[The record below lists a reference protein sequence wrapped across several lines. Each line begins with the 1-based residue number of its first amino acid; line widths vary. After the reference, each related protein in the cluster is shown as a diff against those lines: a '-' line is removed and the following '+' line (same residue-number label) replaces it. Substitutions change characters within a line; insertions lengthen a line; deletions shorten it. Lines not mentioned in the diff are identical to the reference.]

1 MSVSICRK
9 RWIGRTW
16 IVWAALLVS
25 TLLVALRLVHGARPA
40 MTNYRGKVTAPEF
53 PEKLD
58 WLNTDRP
65 LTLKQLRG
73 KVVLLDFWTYCCIN
87 CMHVLPDLKR
97 LEGKYAEE
105 LVVVGVHSAKFAAES
120 QTENIRQAILRY
132 EIEHPVIN
140 DHGMILWRQ
149 YGIRAWPSVVLID
162 PAGKVVGYSSGEGV
176 YERYDSLIAKVIKTF
191 DQEGGIDRRPLALK
205 LERDRAPRSALS
217 FPGKVLADAGSNQ
230 LFIADSNH
238 NRIVVLS
245 LDDYS
250 VKAVIGSGKA
260 GLADGDFERARFNHP
275 QGMAFDGKTLYVADT
290 ENHAIRSVDPRT
302 RNVATIAG
310 TGGQARQSNVAGPGR
325 TTALNSPWDL
335 VLHNGGLYIAMA
347 GSHQIW
353 QLDLKSNRVAPY
365 AGSGREGRIDGRLAS
380 AALAQPSG
388 LTTDGRKLYFAD
400 SEVSA
405 VRSADLD
412 PLGRVRTLVGGELFT
427 FGDLDGRGLSV
438 RLQHPLGVVHHDGF
452 LYVADTYNNKLKRI
466 SVAQRTAETFLGTG
480 KAGFEDGNHPA
491 FDEPAGV
498 SIANGTLYIADTNN
512 HVIRVADL
520 RIRRVETLQL
530 KNAERLWP
538 EIGSGRAQQ
547 ARALPEQ
554 TVKPGK
560 ATLTITLDLPR
571 GHKVSPD
578 APSFVTVTSSDGGT
592 LALGA
597 KGEQTFKMPR
607 FPVVVPLQASEGRD
621 SVRIRY
627 AIYYCT
633 KRNEGLCYFDGADIV
648 LPVVVRNDAGG
659 RDLQVPLKLNLP

>member
-1 MSVSICRK
+1 
-9 RWIGRTW
+9 
-16 IVWAALLVS
+16 
-25 TLLVALRLVHGARPA
+25 
-40 MTNYRGKVTAPEF
+40 
-53 PEKLD
+53 
-58 WLNTDRP
+58 
-65 LTLKQLRG
+65 
-73 KVVLLDFWTYCCIN
+73 
-87 CMHVLPDLKR
+87 
-97 LEGKYAEE
+97 
-105 LVVVGVHSAKFAAES
+105 
-120 QTENIRQAILRY
+120 
-132 EIEHPVIN
+132 
-140 DHGMILWRQ
+140 
-149 YGIRAWPSVVLID
+149 
-162 PAGKVVGYSSGEGV
+162 VVGYSSGEGV
-176 YERYDSLIAKVIKTF
+176 YERYDGLIAKVIKTF
-191 DQEGGIDRRPLALK
+191 DKEGTIDRRPLALK

-260 GLADGDFERARFNHP
+260 GLTDGDFERTRFNHP
-275 QGMAFDGKTLYVADT
+275 QGMAFDGEMLYVADT
-290 ENHAIRSVDPRT
+290 
-302 RNVATIAG
+302 
-310 TGGQARQSNVAGPGR
+310 
-325 TTALNSPWDL
+325 
-335 VLHNGGLYIAMA
+335 
-347 GSHQIW
+347 
-353 QLDLKSNRVAPY
+353 LKSNRVAPY
-365 AGSGREGRIDGRLAS
+365 AGSGQEGRIDGPLGA

-388 LTTDGRKLYFAD
+388 ITTDGERLYFAD

-405 VRSADLD
+405 VRSADLN
-412 PLGRVRTLVGGELFT
+412 PLGRVRTLAGGELFT

-438 RLQHPLGVVHHDGF
+438 RLQHPLGVVHHDGS
-452 LYVADTYNNKLKRI
+452 LYVADTYNNKIKRI

-520 RIRRVETLQL
+520 KTRRVETLQL

-538 EIGSGRAQQ
+538 ETGSDSAEQ
-547 ARALPEQ
+547 ARVLPEQ

-560 ATLTITLDLPR
+560 ATLTIALDLPR

-607 FPVVVPLQASEGRD
+607 FPVVVPLRASEGRD
-621 SVRIRY
+621 SVRIRC

-648 LPVVVRNDAGG
+648 LPVVARNDADG
-659 RDLQVPLKLNLP
+659 RDLQVPLKLTLP